1 MKNIIDVE
9 MTHHLRA
16 DDVFHHLRSDR
27 CQRNRAIVASCG
39 VVSLLEDGDNV
50 RLLPLLRDCD
60 LLKRYPVD
68 GSRDWCQLVGC
79 FLQKPG
85 RDRIWAG
92 SFVSLEAA
100 EQFGYPIDVDIN
112 PRHRF
117 IWCRLQLQHII
128 FVIHSEDGGEL
139 VVQDVRLPTWG
150 LARLAI
156 RAPQRT
162 DGVTVF
168 LLRLDIRI

>member
-1 MKNIIDVE
+1 MKKVIDVE

-50 RLLPLLRDCD
+50 RLLPVPRACGLLNRCS
-60 LLKRYPVD
+60 VG
-68 GSRDWCQLVGC
+68 GSQDWRQLVGC
-79 FLQKPG
+79 LLQKPG

-92 SFVSLEAA
+92 RFVSLDAA
-100 EQFGYPIDVDIN
+100 EQFGYPIEVDLN

-117 IWCRLQLQHII
+117 VWCGLQLRHITI
-128 FVIHSEDGGEL
+128 VLNSG
-139 VVQDVRLPTWG
+139 RW
-150 LARLAI
+150 
-156 RAPQRT
+156 
-162 DGVTVF
+162 
-168 LLRLDIRI
+168 RIGR